1 MTESGSSADR
11 AAEAGS
17 VAAHMPPVSPGR
29 VAAVVLAAG
38 AGTRFEGRGHKL
50 RAEID
55 GTPLVRR
62 CVDVAVESGVGPVFV
77 VTGSEPLADLLPPGV
92 TEVRASDWSS
102 GQSRSLAA
110 AVRSLET
117 TTVDVMVVGLA
128 DMPWV
133 AASGWRAVAGTDS
146 PIAVATYG
154 GHRRPPV
161 RIARALW
168 AELPT
173 AGDEGAR
180 DLMRSHPGLVTEVAV
195 QGSGHDVDT
204 VDDLGSWSPHR

>member
-1 MTESGSSADR
+1 MTDRGELDGGSESPEPTTVKDMAVSS
-11 AAEAGS
+11 GLI
-17 VAAHMPPVSPGR
+17 
-29 VAAVVLAAG
+29 AAVILAAG
-38 AGTRFEGRGHKL
+38 AGTRFVGPQHKL
-50 RAEID
+50 RVVLD
-55 GTPLVRR
+55 GIPLVRR
-62 CVDVAVESGVGPVFV
+62 CVDVACDSGVGPVFV

-110 AVRSLET
+110 AVRSLEAT
-117 TTVDVMVVGLA
+117 RVQAMVVGLA

-133 AASGWRAVAGTDS
+133 TATGWRAVAGSDS

-161 RIARALW
+161 RIARSLW

-173 AGDEGAR
+173 AGDEGASV
-180 DLMRSHPGLVTEVAV
+180 LMRAHPELVAEVVV
-195 QGSGHDVDT
+195 QGSGRDVDT
-204 VDDLGSWSPHR
+204 VGDLV

>member
-1 MTESGSSADR
+1 M
-11 AAEAGS
+11 
-17 VAAHMPPVSPGR
+17 
-29 VAAVVLAAG
+29 
-38 AGTRFEGRGHKL
+38 HKL
-50 RAEID
+50 RTVLD
-55 GTPLVRR
+55 GVPLVRR
-62 CVDVAVESGVGPVFV
+62 CVDVACDSGVGPVFV

-92 TEVRASDWSS
+92 TEVCASDWSS

-117 TTVDVMVVGLA
+117 TTVEAMVVGLA

-133 AASGWRAVAGTDS
+133 TPSGWRAIAGADS

-154 GHRRPPV
+154 GHRRLPV
-161 RIARALW
+161 RIDRSLW

-180 DLMRSHPGLVTEVAV
+180 GLVRAHPELVRDVAV
-195 QGSGHDVDT
+195 QGSGRDVDT
-204 VDDLGSWSPHR
+204 VGDLG

>member
-1 MTESGSSADR
+1 MTGLGPPDARTGGGES
-11 AAEAGS
+11 AATHTS
-17 VAAHMPPVSPGR
+17 PVSPGR
-29 VAAVVLAAG
+29 IAAVVLAAG
-38 AGTRFEGRGHKL
+38 AGTRFEGRVHKL

-62 CVDVAVESGVGPVFV
+62 CVDVAVDSGVGPVFV

-117 TTVDVMVVGLA
+117 TTVQAMVVGLA
-128 DMPWV
+128 DMPGV
-133 AASGWRAVAGTDS
+133 TASGWRAVAGVDS

-154 GHRRPPV
+154 GHRRLPV
-161 RIARALW
+161 RIARSLW
-168 AELPT
+168 SELPT

-180 DLMRSHPGLVTEVAV
+180 GLMRTHPDLVVEVAV
-195 QGSGHDVDT
+195 RGSGRDVDT
-204 VDDLGSWSPHR
+204 VGDLGPWNPHQ

>member
-1 MTESGSSADR
+1 MIDPGETDGRSSA
-11 AAEAGS
+11 
-17 VAAHMPPVSPGR
+17 PVSSGR
-29 VAAVVLAAG
+29 TAVVILAAG
-38 AGTRFEGRGHKL
+38 AGTRFEGPVHKL
-50 RAEID
+50 RALLD
-55 GTPLVRR
+55 GVPLVRR
-62 CVDVAVESGVGPVFV
+62 CVDVACGSGVGPVFV

-117 TTVDVMVVGLA
+117 TTVEAMVVGLA

-133 AASGWRAVAGTDS
+133 TPSGWRAVAGTDS

-154 GHRRPPV
+154 GHRRLPV
-161 RIARALW
+161 RIARSLW

-180 DLMRSHPGLVTEVAV
+180 GLVRAHPELVRDVAV
-195 QGSGHDVDT
+195 QGSGRDVDT
-204 VDDLGSWSPHR
+204 VVDLG